1 MIERKTKHFLLT
13 SAVCLVILG
22 AVVFTCLASVMREKS
37 EITLNDV
44 SKSYMSGMNDQ
55 LQKKFEAVIAMQ
67 LKQVEGTVNRVEEG
81 DLAYSDA
88 LREELALCAKI
99 RDFSFLA
106 LYRQDGTSDVL
117 YGETINL
124 TDQKEFLNMLSQE
137 EVKVS
142 SGICADG
149 EKLFFLAVDVAYPMS
164 DGKESDVLVAGVT
177 MDFLKEILKLDED
190 GATMFSHI
198 IDHDGYFIVR
208 SGGAYRDSYFERIR
222 AVFSEHQGKTPE
234 QYEKEL
240 REAMER
246 DEPYSSCAIIDG
258 KHQNIYCSRL
268 NGTDWHLLS
277 VMPYDT
283 LDSAVS
289 SLDQTRQN
297 AMLTAGGVMLAGFL
311 LVFFLYYRM
320 SRQQL
325 RELRRAEQESA
336 KASQA
341 KSEFLSSMSHDIRT
355 PMNGIVGMTAIARA
369 NIGDQAKVADCLG
382 KISMSSKHLLGLIN
396 DVLDMSKIESG
407 KLSLNTYM
415 VSLQETM
422 DSIVT
427 IAQPQVKAKHQHF
440 DIFIRDIQTENV
452 YCDSIRLNQ
461 VLLNLISN
469 AVKFTSEDGTINIFL
484 EQEDSPKGDDYVRCH
499 FRVKDNGIGMSPEF
513 QKTIFEQFTREQSRQ
528 VHQTEGSGLGMAI
541 TKAIVEMME
550 GSIQLQSAP
559 GQGSEF
565 HIVLDFERADMKE
578 ADMIL
583 PPWKMLVVD
592 DNIDLGKSVVASLK
606 EIGVVAEWASGGKM
620 AIQMARQHHTMGDD
634 YQIILMDWKMPE
646 MDGLQTT
653 KELRRHLG
661 DDVPILII
669 SAYDWSDIEEEARAA
684 GAHGFIAKPLFKSN
698 LFLGLSPFMLQQE
711 TEKEKAKEEELRF
724 QGRRI
729 LLAEDND
736 LNWEIAEEI
745 LSEAGFC
752 LERAENGKVC
762 VEKFKQSEPGYYDVI
777 LMDIRMPVMNGYD
790 AASAIRDLERKD
802 AGLPIIAMTADA
814 FTEDIQRSLAC
825 GMNEHIAKPIDLEHL
840 MQILRHYL
848 SGDE

>member
-13 SAVCLVILG
+13 SAVCLVLLG
-22 AVVFTCLASVMREKS
+22 AVVLFCLSSVMGEKS
-37 EITLNDV
+37 EVTLNGV
-44 SKSYMSGMNDQ
+44 SKTYMSGMNDQ

-67 LKQVEGTVNRVEEG
+67 MKQVEGTVNHIEEE
-81 DLAYSDA
+81 DMAYSDG
-88 LREELALCAKI
+88 LRAELQLGAKI

-106 LYRQDGTSDVL
+106 LYRKDGTSDVV
-117 YGETINL
+117 YGEEINL
-124 TDQKEFLNMLSQE
+124 TDQDEFLNMLNQE
-137 EVKVS
+137 DVQVS
-142 SGICADG
+142 SGVCANG
-149 EKLFFLAVDVAYPMS
+149 EKLFFLAVDASYPMA
-164 DGKESDVLVAGVT
+164 DGKESDMLVAGVT

-198 IDHDGYFIVR
+198 IDHNGYFIVR
-208 SGGAYRDSYFERIR
+208 SGGAYRDSYFERIQ
-222 AVFSEHQGKTPE
+222 AVFSEHQGKTPD
-234 QYEKEL
+234 QYEEEL
-240 REAMER
+240 REALEK
-246 DEPYSSCAIIDG
+246 DEPYSACAIIDG
-258 KHQNIYCSRL
+258 KHQYIYCSRL

-277 VMPYDT
+277 VMPYEA
-283 LDSAVS
+283 LDSAVH
-289 SLDQTRQN
+289 SLDMTRQY

-311 LVFFLYYRM
+311 IVFILYYRM

-325 RELRRAEQESA
+325 RDLQRAEQESA

-440 DIFIRDIQTENV
+440 DIFIRNIQTENV
-452 YCDSIRLNQ
+452 YCDSVRLNQ

-469 AVKFTSEDGTINIFL
+469 AVKFTPEEGTINIFL
-484 EQEDSPKGDDYVRCH
+484 DQEDSPKGDNYVRCH
-499 FRVKDNGIGMSPEF
+499 FRVKDTGIGMSAEF
-513 QKTIFEQFTREQSRQ
+513 QKTIFEQFTREQSRE

-550 GSIQLQSAP
+550 GSIELQSAP
-559 GQGSEF
+559 NQGSEF
-565 HIVLDFERADMKE
+565 HIVLDFERAEIKE
-578 ADMIL
+578 SDMIL
-583 PPWKMLVVD
+583 PPWRMLVVD
-592 DNIDLGKSVVASLK
+592 DNMDLGKSVVSSLR
-606 EIGVVAEWASGGKM
+606 EIGVTAEWASGGRM
-620 AIQMARQHHTMGDD
+620 AIQMARQHHAVGDD

-684 GAHGFIAKPLFKSN
+684 GAQGFIAKPLFKSN
-698 LFLGLSPFMLQQE
+698 LFLGLSPFML
-711 TEKEKAKEEELRF
+711 KEDKEEARESEDSLQFR
-724 QGRRI
+724 GKRI

-736 LNWEIAEEI
+736 LNWEIAQEI
-745 LSEAGFC
+745 LSEAGFQ
-752 LERAENGKVC
+752 LDRAENGKVC
-762 VEKFKQSEPGYYDVI
+762 VEKFQEASPGYYDVI

-790 AASAIRDLERKD
+790 AASAIRALERRD
-802 AGLPIIAMTADA
+802 ADLPIIAMTADA

-825 GMNEHIAKPIDLEHL
+825 GMNEHIAKPIDLDHL
-840 MQILRHYL
+840 MQILRQYL
-848 SGDE
+848 SGE